1 MNALQIIE
9 PEKLHGDVF
18 TMIGKEWMLVTAEKD
33 GRVNTMTASWG
44 GMGILWNKKVAYI
57 FIRPQ
62 RYTKEFIDGSERLT
76 LSFYDEEY
84 TDDELYEL
92 GDQARLLMDDELLE
106 NNSRDDYFKSLK
118 ADIEDYHDKSKKI
131 ESSSVCSSDE
141 VKYQKID
148 GDDCAYV
155 TASYFVNENKSY
167 TRTNQT
173 YVLRKDKDGK
183 WKILVFYQTE
193 GDTEDE

>member
-1 MNALQIIE
+1 MKRNGQKIIFAVVCVVIIVGLFWYTATKKGNSAE
-9 PEKLHGDVF
+9 NNDDLTE
-18 TMIGKEWMLVTAEKD
+18 AEKVIT
-33 GRVNTMTASWG
+33 RNLEKNYPETPREVVKFYNRIITC
-44 GMGILWNKKVAYI
+44 
-57 FIRPQ
+57 
-62 RYTKEFIDGSERLT
+62 
-76 LSFYDEEY
+76 FYDEEY

-106 NNSRDDYFKSLK
+106 NNSKDDYFKNLK

>member
-1 MNALQIIE
+1 MKKNGQKIIFAVVCVVIIVGLFWYTAAKKE
-9 PEKLHGDVF
+9 NSAENNDDLTEVEKVITKNLEKNYPETPREVVKF
-18 TMIGKEWMLVTAEKD
+18 YNRIITC
-33 GRVNTMTASWG
+33 
-44 GMGILWNKKVAYI
+44 
-57 FIRPQ
+57 
-62 RYTKEFIDGSERLT
+62 
-76 LSFYDEEY
+76 FYDEEY

-118 ADIEDYHDKSKKI
+118 ADIEDY
-131 ESSSVCSSDE
+131 
-141 VKYQKID
+141 
-148 GDDCAYV
+148 
-155 TASYFVNENKSY
+155 FVNENKSY